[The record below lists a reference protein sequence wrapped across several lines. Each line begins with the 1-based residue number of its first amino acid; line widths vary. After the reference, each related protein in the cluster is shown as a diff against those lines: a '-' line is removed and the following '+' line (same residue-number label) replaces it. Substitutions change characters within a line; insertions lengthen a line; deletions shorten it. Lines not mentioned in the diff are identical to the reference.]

1 MPKRLIPVV
10 FFAAAA
16 SAFAQSLTEKID
28 VALVNVDVSVSSHGA
43 PARGLTA
50 DDFEVLE
57 DGVPQKITHF
67 YSIENTRGKETPAAS
82 PAAAAITAAAQPD
95 PGDERF
101 RRRVLVIVDNR
112 HITRHDRDVALG
124 KLEQFINQ
132 HFQEGSYDWS
142 LAMITNR
149 AHMLLPLTSDKARI
163 HDALITVRNAMAGRP
178 VANMTL
184 FDDGIARH
192 APGATATDDENVR
205 WSGATIAGADSGAEA
220 ANELVREANRF
231 EEAGDLVR
239 TYGAITEATR
249 SFATLPGHKI
259 VLLLTD
265 AFGDGMNPLQFG
277 GSAAAG
283 RMASAAAILRQRVV
297 HDVNASNASIYI
309 IGTAGLQPVNA
320 GADVAG
326 GGAYNNGLQG
336 ISSGA
341 GVPGGSIYWL
351 AHETGGEVFTGNRI
365 DQSLG
370 NFNEASSN
378 FYSLAYRP
386 PHGEDAKYHRISVRV
401 KRPGRY
407 MLAYRN
413 GYSSLPVGAQLQ
425 RAMTSPAA
433 ADMQRS
439 TMPVTLIT
447 GTVKETK
454 DAVTLPLFV
463 KVPAK
468 SLQFIPTERGTV
480 AVVEVFISVFDQD
493 GRRIANF
500 ATAREAHAQAGTEAA
515 GDFIEHDSLKLR
527 RRASYKVVVAVHDQT
542 TDAVGIASTVL
553 TQ

>member
-1 MPKRLIPVV
+1 MPKLLIPALV
-10 FFAAAA
+10 FAAAA
-16 SAFAQSLTEKID
+16 SAFAQSLTEKIE
-28 VALVNVDVSVSSHGA
+28 VSLVNVDVTVTSHGA

-57 DGVPQKITHF
+57 DGVPQKVTHF
-67 YSIENTRGKETPAAS
+67 YAIENTRDKEAPAAS
-82 PAAAAITAAAQPD
+82 PAAVANAAQPD
-95 PGDERF
+95 AGDERF

-124 KLEQFINQ
+124 KLEQFIDE
-132 HFQEGSYDWS
+132 HFQEGTYDWS
-142 LAMITNR
+142 LAMITDR
-149 AHMLLPLTSDKARI
+149 AHMLFPLTSDKTRI

-178 VANMTL
+178 VGNMAL

-192 APGATATDDENVR
+192 APGATAGDDENLR
-205 WSGATIAGADSGAEA
+205 WSGATIAGADKGADA
-220 ANELVREANRF
+220 ANDLVREANRF
-231 EEAGDLVR
+231 EEASDLAR
-239 TYGAITEATR
+239 TYGAITEVTR

-265 AFGDGMNPLQFG
+265 AIGDEANPLQFG
-277 GSAAAG
+277 GSAVVG
-283 RMASAAAILRQRVV
+283 RQASAAVILRQRLV

-309 IGTAGLQPVNA
+309 IGAAGLKPVNI
-320 GADVAG
+320 GADVSG

-336 ISSGA
+336 FSPGA

-351 AHETGGEVFTGNRI
+351 AHETGGEVFTGNRV
-365 DQSLG
+365 DQSLRS
-370 NFNEASSN
+370 FNETSSN

-386 PHGEDAKYHRISVRV
+386 PHGEDGKYHRISVRV
-401 KRPGRY
+401 KRSGRY

-425 RAMTSPAA
+425 RAMASPAA
-433 ADMQRS
+433 VDMQRS
-439 TMPVTLIT
+439 TMPVSIVA

-454 DAVTLPLFV
+454 DSVTVPIFV

-468 SLQFIPTERGTV
+468 SLQFIPSGRDAV
-480 AVVEVFISVFDQD
+480 AVVEVFVSVFDAD
-493 GRRIANF
+493 GRLIANF
-500 ATAREAHAQAGTEAA
+500 TTAREAHAQTGTEAS
-515 GDFIEHDSLKLR
+515 GDFIEHDSLTLR

-553 TQ
+553 SQ